1 MRLQTASPQSDA
13 VPPQPAEAEP
23 VATSAG
29 TITLSPDELRDLG
42 IQTAPVGATAYA
54 SQAQGY
60 GIVTSLES
68 LAQSDSELS
77 TAEAAARQS
86 QASLERAQNLAQTEG
101 ALSRSEFEA
110 AQRQAASD
118 AAALAL
124 AQHKAAATFGQ
135 TAPWQTPAQRAD
147 FMARFSSGP
156 AKLVHATFPLGA
168 LPGQRPT
175 SLIVSHLDQRQA
187 RSWRA
192 DLFWDAPAD
201 PAFPGR
207 SFFAVVNG
215 SDIAEGER
223 VFVAA
228 TSGVAQRGV
237 LIPADAVVLSQG
249 QAWCFVVVAPG
260 MFQRKP
266 IDLMRPIPGG
276 YFVSSGIEPGQ
287 TVVTAGTGLLLA
299 WQINPSTEPE

>member
-1 MRLQTASPQSDA
+1 
-13 VPPQPAEAEP
+13 
-23 VATSAG
+23 
-29 TITLSPDELRDLG
+29 
-42 IQTAPVGATAYA
+42 
-54 SQAQGY
+54 
-60 GIVTSLES
+60 
-68 LAQSDSELS
+68 
-77 TAEAAARQS
+77 
-86 QASLERAQNLAQTEG
+86 
-101 ALSRSEFEA
+101 
-110 AQRQAASD
+110 
-118 AAALAL
+118 
-124 AQHKAAATFGQ
+124 
-135 TAPWQTPAQRAD
+135 
-147 FMARFSSGP
+147 
-156 AKLVHATFPLGA
+156 
-168 LPGQRPT
+168 
-175 SLIVSHLDQRQA
+175 VSHLDQRQA